1 MQVKE
6 RISNYEKMK
15 NEMSG
20 VFLQYD
26 QEKMI
31 RKFGLEHDDN
41 SLCIFCLN
49 RKYRIDRLTG
59 QVSWSEDEIQTEKK
73 ADYNE
78 AMTIYD
84 VLCYSKED
92 CHLAHEWV
100 NVESLF
106 SIQGGTLQKGSGFFQ
121 HAGKDFTGKTA
132 ALIRACEKLGGK
144 RMEKGDAAYEL
155 YLFPFLPM
163 VLRFWDSDEDFPA
176 SLQILADKNIF
187 DYMHYE
193 TLMFA
198 ISHLLNRIKDE
209 M

>member
-41 SLCIFCLN
+41 SLYIFCLN

-92 CHLAHEWV
+92 
-100 NVESLF
+100 
-106 SIQGGTLQKGSGFFQ
+106 
-121 HAGKDFTGKTA
+121 
-132 ALIRACEKLGGK
+132 
-144 RMEKGDAAYEL
+144 
-155 YLFPFLPM
+155 
-163 VLRFWDSDEDFPA
+163 
-176 SLQILADKNIF
+176 
-187 DYMHYE
+187 
-193 TLMFA
+193 
-198 ISHLLNRIKDE
+198 
-209 M
+209 